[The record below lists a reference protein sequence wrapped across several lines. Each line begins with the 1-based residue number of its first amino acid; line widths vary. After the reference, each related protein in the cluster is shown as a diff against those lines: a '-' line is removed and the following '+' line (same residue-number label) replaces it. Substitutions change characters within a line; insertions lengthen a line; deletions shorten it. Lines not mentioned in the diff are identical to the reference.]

1 LGEATGRRSLVTKL
15 STAARVAHDLGLAAC
30 FGGIIFGKIAF
41 NPSVGIVASKPE
53 RGRLGGTSWN
63 RFNAL
68 NTASFVV
75 AGATWLSGR
84 SGLSG
89 WGMDRR
95 ARNLVL
101 AKDALMGV
109 AGCTGLTVL
118 ILQIV
123 LYRQAPEGAVPL
135 ETGGVP
141 AADASGRASRLQR
154 TVSALG
160 SVHIAL
166 FAGLLALTTVLSAK
180 TDQSP
185 RRRVLS
191 RRTR

>member
-1 LGEATGRRSLVTKL
+1 MEKL
-15 STAARVAHDLGLAAC
+15 ATAARIAHNLGLAAC
-30 FGGIIFGKIAF
+30 FGGTLFGKVAF
-41 NPSVGIVASKPE
+41 NPSVGVVASKPE
-53 RGRLGGTSWN
+53 RGKVGGKTWN

-75 AGATWLSGR
+75 AAATWLSR
-84 SGLSG
+84 RL
-89 WGMDRR
+89 GMAGDETDRR

-101 AKDALMGV
+101 AKDVLMGV

-141 AADASGRASRLQR
+141 AAEASERTSRLQR
-154 TVSALG
+154 AVSALG

-166 FAGLLALTTVLSAK
+166 FAGIVALTTMLSAEEGES
-180 TDQSP
+180 T
-185 RRRVLS
+185 RRSFLS
-191 RRTR
+191 RLGH